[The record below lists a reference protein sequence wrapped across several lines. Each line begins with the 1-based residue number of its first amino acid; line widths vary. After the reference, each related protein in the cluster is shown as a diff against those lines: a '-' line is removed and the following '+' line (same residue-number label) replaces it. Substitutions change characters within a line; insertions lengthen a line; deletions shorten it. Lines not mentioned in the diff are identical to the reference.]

1 MYLKT
6 HGPQAE
12 KQWKRRRRRGSCTTA
27 STDHPCCA
35 RSPVGWRLGTA
46 GGDSKSDVRKDRELT
61 LKFKTVIEVTLWPH
75 TALPPGHG

>member
-1 MYLKT
+1 M
-6 HGPQAE
+6 
-12 KQWKRRRRRGSCTTA
+12 A

-61 LKFKTVIEVTLWPH
+61 LKFKTVIAVTLWPH
-75 TALPPGHG
+75 TALPQAMAAPGGPLSSPSWHAGESHWV